1 MARSAWYIWLHPRRS
16 RDAMESL
23 EEEVASLK
31 EDLERTESSRAD
43 IEDELQQKT
52 ERTDTIIQRA
62 DAERDSL
69 KMRIATL
76 EGEKEDLKAE
86 IREWEQTRIELDAI
100 AEQLKEWEQVKARY
114 KERIKMLTLRLRDAR
129 GRKGDFGGYKVEESA
144 SDILEEGESF
154 YLPGHAPIDML
165 ADNIAD
171 ALQSTP
177 DAPHEIDDDSDAT
190 GAAGVP
196 EGSSAGNSGIH
207 PGNSAPSAQTLS
219 ARGTGIHPGNSAPSA
234 HASATSRR
242 TTPSSQRRRLP
253 KNDADW
259 LMTLPPE

>member
-144 SDILEEGESF
+144 SDILEDGESF

-171 ALQSTP
+171 SLQSTP
-177 DAPHEIDDDSDAT
+177 DAPHEIDDDSDAA
-190 GAAGVP
+190 GAAGAACEP
-196 EGSSAGNSGIH
+196 EGSSAGNSAPSAQTSSARGTAIH
-207 PGNSAPSAQTLS
+207 PGNSVPSPQS
-219 ARGTGIHPGNSAPSA
+219 
-234 HASATSRR
+234 SATSRR
-242 TTPSSQRRRLP
+242 ATSSSQRRRLP